1 MKIKGEFIIV
11 GAVSLCIT
19 AFLVAIN
26 HITLSVR
33 LNEMKNSLQEFDN
46 REGGVDHI
54 GLVATYEIHKKMY
67 EERLAPGQADVM
79 EQRLDSLVLREKE
92 DMRVVPLA
100 ERMISMPALWV
111 INMNRYVLGKRP
123 LRLGAGED
131 AVSVDLDVAY
141 YFERNFLFERA
152 IEAYEK
158 VLAKRGLGSAMRAGV
173 LLHQGYC
180 FALSGKNVSA
190 KGNYQTIIRDFS
202 GENSAIT
209 ATILLSYME
218 GFARARERILGSGAD
233 PLLRSRKL
241 VNLMA
246 YKQALD
252 ILEKEEASATQNNL
266 AFIRFSKARCYTG
279 LGRPAKAVETYLAV
293 IMDNPASEYARLSN
307 RKLFTIGSRAGGEN
321 EIWRISVRINERLKD
336 PVLTGMIKS
345 QGKFTAVMPDAFRT
359 GDLEI
364 PDKIVRQA
372 DVFLSNAEK
381 TPAAARYL
389 VIETSDGNT
398 FKGTVLE
405 ETGAHIA
412 LDTSIGRINVKKD
425 RISRITEKK

>member
-1 MKIKGEFIIV
+1 MKNKGKFTIV
-11 GAVSLCIT
+11 VAVSLCVT

-26 HITLSVR
+26 HITLAVR
-33 LNEMKNSLQEFDN
+33 LNEMKSSLQEFDN
-46 REGGVDHI
+46 REGSVDHI

-67 EERLAPGQADVM
+67 EERLAPDQADIM
-79 EQRLDSLVLREKE
+79 EQRIESLILREKE
-92 DMRVVPLA
+92 DMRAVPLA

-123 LRLGAGED
+123 LRLGAGKD
-131 AVSVDLDVAY
+131 AVSADLDLAY

-152 IEAYEK
+152 IEAYDR
-158 VLAKRGLGSAMRAGV
+158 VLAKRGLDSAVRAGV

-180 FALSGKNVSA
+180 YALSGKNVNA

-209 ATILLSYME
+209 ATILLRYME
-218 GFARARERILGSGAD
+218 GFARAQERILGSGAD
-233 PLLRSRKL
+233 PLLKSRKL

-252 ILEKEEASATQNNL
+252 ILEKEEVSATQKNL

-279 LGRPAKAVETYLAV
+279 LGRPAKAVETYLSV
-293 IMDNPASEYARLSN
+293 IMDNPASEYAKLSN
-307 RKLFTIGSRAGGEN
+307 RKLFAIGSRAGGEN
-321 EIWRISVRINERLKD
+321 EISRISIRINERLKD
-336 PVLTGMIKS
+336 PVLAGMIES
-345 QGKFTAVMPDAFRT
+345 RGKFTAAVPDAYRT
-359 GDLEI
+359 GDLDL

-372 DVFLSNAEK
+372 DIFLSHAEK

-398 FKGTVLE
+398 FKGTVIE
-405 ETGAHIA
+405 ETGEHIA
-412 LDTSIGRINVKKD
+412 LMTSIGRINVKKN
-425 RISRITEKK
+425 RITGISGNK

>member
-1 MKIKGEFIIV
+1 VKIKGEFIIV
-11 GAVSLCIT
+11 VAVSLCIT

-26 HITLSVR
+26 HINLSVR

-46 REGGVDHI
+46 REGSVDHI

-67 EERLAPGQADVM
+67 EERLAPEQADIM

-131 AVSVDLDVAY
+131 AVSIDLDVAY

-152 IEAYEK
+152 IEAYDR
-158 VLAKRGLGSAMRAGV
+158 VLAKRGLDNAMRAGV

-180 FALSGKNVSA
+180 YALSGKNDSA
-190 KGNYQTIIRDFS
+190 MKNYQIIIRDFS
-202 GENSAIT
+202 GENSAVT
-209 ATILLSYME
+209 ATILSSYME

-252 ILEKEEASATQNNL
+252 ILEKEEASATRKDL

-279 LGRPAKAVETYLAV
+279 LGMPAKAVETYLSV
-293 IMDNPASEYARLSN
+293 ITDNPASEYAKHSN
-307 RKLFTIGSRAGGEN
+307 RKLFAIGSRAGGEN
-321 EIWRISVRINERLKD
+321 EIRRISIRINERLKD
-336 PVLTGMIKS
+336 PVLTGIIKS
-345 QGKFTAVMPDAFRT
+345 QGEFTASVPDAYRT
-359 GDLEI
+359 GDLEL

-372 DVFLSNAEK
+372 DIFLSRAEK
-381 TPAAARYL
+381 NPAVARYL

-405 ETGAHIA
+405 ETGEHIA